1 MNIKE
6 LLQEL
11 NEQKEQIQKDL
22 KRLKNRY
29 NNEVLDGYDAF
40 QVKYLIGYYEGQE
53 DIINQILDF
62 YKTRA

>member
-11 NEQKEQIQKDL
+11 KEQKEQIQKDL

-29 NNEVLDGYDAF
+29 NNEVLDTYDAF

-53 DIINQILDF
+53 DIINQILDY
-62 YKTRA
+62 YKSRA

>member
-6 LLQEL
+6 LIQEL

-29 NNEVLDGYDAF
+29 KNEAIDGYEAF
-40 QVKYLIGYYEGQE
+40 QIKYLIGYYEGQE
-53 DIINQILDF
+53 DIINQILNDC
-62 YKTRA
+62 KTRA